1 MGEIPVEIRP
11 GEFIN
16 FPIKGDKPNYVE
28 RKRIEKIV
36 READRVSTTG
46 FTRKKDEQLFD
57 YKTGIQDVKLRRKLS
72 RAENVE
78 EQALALPSMGLS
90 ELDYTRDMRG
100 RLALTPS
107 GAKKFGVDSDRN
119 VMIDERGFTRADFA
133 DLSSLGREV
142 LGGGVGAAI
151 GQVAIPIPFLGAMI
165 GAGLGTGT
173 AKLAEETQEVFQG
186 TSAQDTGEILIDTA
200 KEAAIGA
207 LAEGAGQA
215 VFKTIGSVFG
225 KPGKNLT
232 DDQLRLAGMSIDKF
246 NIQPTLGQIGTFGP
260 FARPQTIGE
269 KVLGTSPR
277 LRANH
282 RAIVNQLSEFKGNY
296 GASTPDEVAEV
307 LVTAAKRGDKSVED
321 VRKRLSRDIIKT
333 FKQSNESLGA
343 AAVKDQTLDEDLFGI
358 FKDSY
363 KAFDD
368 LMEEKFS
375 TINKLVD
382 DRAGNVAAFNITGL
396 RKDAAE
402 KLDQFVGVVEGNQKI
417 AKNMLE
423 GIVSLPNKASF
434 SQLYRARKSINDTW
448 LRNFGSSNVEGVKK
462 DFLNRMD
469 DLLGL
474 DEVNRVL
481 KNQSL
486 RGLPAEKK
494 AMYQAAAEEI
504 PKARQAF
511 AEGIKQFENLHG
523 TLGLKN
529 LVRSVK
535 TDSSIDFA
543 GAAKTL
549 VKPNNPKYLKDAENA
564 LKASKID
571 FEPYKSR
578 IASEWLRNAFSE
590 STKANRTGVISTHKF
605 LDQIEGLGTTGEE
618 LFGKNLT
625 EIKKLANQMNALSLS
640 NLSESMI
647 DDVVAAGADRPAISL
662 LRSLKDVAEEQAAAN
677 KSSALKA
684 LRDGT
689 ITATK
694 AAEVIAEG
702 STKDVDVKKLIKY
715 FNDPQDIDKIRS
727 FYIDNIIGDF
737 GDTFLTNPAQFK
749 LFGQRLQKEFNT
761 GKLEVVFGK
770 EMAKDMNDFG
780 EVLVFNSKAIEG
792 GDLVAA
798 NIAAKPLENLG
809 KIAKFLTFGFLFRS
823 APQYKSIVKQYKA
836 MSQGASEKTKA
847 QILGNLLAN
856 AFSSTLSQLPVQA
869 IDEGVGEVKR
879 QATAV
884 ASNVMQNATNKLQ
897 PPRPTTPVP
906 QVLPPVSTP
915 QTKSIE
921 GRLPTIRQ
929 RARENPA
936 VAATLLGGLGSAG
949 LL

>member
-16 FPIKGDKPNYVE
+16 FPIKGDRPNYVE

-57 YKTGIQDVKLRRKLS
+57 YKTGIQDVELRRKLS
-72 RAENVE
+72 RAENEE
-78 EQALALPSMGLS
+78 EQALALQSMGLS

-100 RLALTPS
+100 KLALTPS

-119 VMIDERGFTRADFA
+119 VMIDERGFTRADLA

-186 TSAQDTGEILIDTA
+186 TSAQDTGEILKDTA

-215 VFKTIGSVFG
+215 VFKTIGAVFG
-225 KPGKNLT
+225 RPGKNLT
-232 DDQLRLAGMSIDKF
+232 DDQLELAGMSIDKF
-246 NIQPTLGQIGTFGP
+246 NIQPTLGQIGAFSP
-260 FARPQTIGE
+260 FARQQTIGE
-269 KVLGTSPR
+269 KILGTSPR
-277 LRANH
+277 LRGNH
-282 RAIVNQLSEFKGNY
+282 KAIIDQLDNFRSTY
-296 GASTPDEVAEV
+296 GASTPDEVADV
-307 LVTAAKRGDKSVED
+307 LVNAAKAGDKSVET
-321 VRKRLSRDIIKT
+321 VRKALSKDIIKT
-333 FKQSNESLGA
+333 FKQANESLGA

-358 FKDSY
+358 FSDSY

-396 RKDAAE
+396 KKDAAA

-423 GIVSLPNKASF
+423 GIVSLPNRASF

-448 LRNFGSSNVEGVKK
+448 LKNFGSSNVEGVKK

-474 DEVNRVL
+474 DEVNRAL
-481 KNQSL
+481 TSQSL
-486 RGLPAEKK
+486 KGISAQKK
-494 AMYQAAAEEI
+494 AMYRAAAEEI

-529 LVRSVK
+529 LVKSVK
-535 TDSSIDFA
+535 TDSTVDFA

-549 VKPNNPKYLKDAENA
+549 VKPNNPQYLKNAESA
-564 LKASKID
+564 LSASKID

-590 STKANRTGVISTHKF
+590 STKANRTGAVSTHKF
-605 LDQIEGLGTTGEE
+605 LNEIEGLGTTGEE
-618 LFGKNLT
+618 LFGKSLP
-625 EIKKLANQMNALSLS
+625 EIKKLANQMNALNLS

-647 DDVVAAGADRPAISL
+647 DDVVGAGANQPAVSL
-662 LRSLKDVAEEQAAAN
+662 LRNLKDVVEEQAAMN

-684 LRDGT
+684 LKDGT

-702 STKDVDVKKLIKY
+702 STKDVDVRKLIKY
-715 FNDPQDIDKIRS
+715 FDDPADIDKIRS

-737 GDTFLTNPAQFK
+737 GDTFLSNPAQFK
-749 LFGQRLQKEFNT
+749 MFGQRLQKEFNT

-780 EVLVFNSKAIEG
+780 RVMVFNSKAIEG

-798 NIAAKPLENLG
+798 NIAAKPLENIG
-809 KIAKFLTFGFLFRS
+809 KIAKFMTFGLLFRS
-823 APQYKSIVKQYKA
+823 APQYKSIVSQYRA
-836 MSQGASEKTKA
+836 MSQGATQKTKA
-847 QILGNLLAN
+847 QMFGNLLAN
-856 AFSSTLSQLPVQA
+856 AFTSTLNQLPLQA
-869 IDEGVGEVKR
+869 VDEGVGEVKR

-884 ASNVMQNATNKLQ
+884 ASNMMENAPNMFQ
-897 PPRPTTPVP
+897 PPKQTTPVP
-906 QVLPPVSTP
+906 QVAPPVSAS
-915 QTKSIE
+915 QARSVE
-921 GRLPTIRQ
+921 GRLPTVRQ
-929 RARENPA
+929 RARQNPA
-936 VAATLLGGLGSAG
+936 IAATLLGGLGSAG